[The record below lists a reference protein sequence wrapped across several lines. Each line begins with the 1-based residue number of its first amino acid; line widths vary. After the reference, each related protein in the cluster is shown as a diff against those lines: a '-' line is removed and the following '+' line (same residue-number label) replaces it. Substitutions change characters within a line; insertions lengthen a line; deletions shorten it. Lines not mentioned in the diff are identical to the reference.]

1 MYNISNEKLY
11 KPFSND
17 VFSADFMVFLKKILS
32 SDKNFLFSIIVYGI
46 AISILGLASPVSVQL
61 LINSVSFTA
70 AFQPVLVLG
79 LILLFLV
86 IIFGIANIMQF
97 YIAELFQRR
106 FFSRMSAEVGM
117 SLLNAEH
124 KTFEEANQ
132 TEMVN
137 RFFETTMIQK
147 TIPKLLGKT
156 FNVVLQSITGL
167 ILISFYHP
175 FFLLFSVGIPLFVF
189 LIWKFFSTKAIMHS
203 FIESRRKYDV
213 AGWLED
219 IARNHILFKSKEGRE
234 YAKFKIDFLTGLYL
248 RERKLHFRGLFS
260 QTILMFVLH
269 AILTAL
275 LLILGGWLVL
285 KGQLSIGQL
294 VAAELVISVIL
305 YNISNLGSDF
315 ESLYDLIASCEKL
328 SQFQN
333 IPEEKAGGSSLPE
346 QIEEI
351 EFDDVSYHYTNHKY
365 QLNLQF
371 LKGKNYLIFTS
382 GYSTRKV
389 LIEMMQGF
397 RLADSG
403 AIKINGVDMNVFDKY
418 ELRSRIA
425 IIDNSPLIEGTVR
438 EYLTFNDDVISDN
451 YVMTVLENI
460 GIADQIVNSKEGLGL
475 RIIPSGWPFLET
487 EKILLKVARALISK
501 PQVIIADEVLDM
513 LEQNIR
519 KQVLYYLTKQEKATF
534 LYFSHHFDDSGNF
547 DHQILVEKTHSKE
560 ITKMEEIYK
569 I

>member
-1 MYNISNEKLY
+1 MYNISKEKLY

-17 VFSADFMVFLKKILS
+17 VTNTNFVDFLKRVLAP
-32 SDKNFLFSIIVYGI
+32 DKNFLLSIIVYGL
-46 AISILGLASPVSVQL
+46 AISILGLASPISVQL

-70 AFQPVLVLG
+70 TFQPVLILG

-97 YIAELFQRR
+97 YISELFQRR
-106 FFSRMSAEVGM
+106 FFARMSASVGM
-117 SLLNAEH
+117 SLLNAQH
-124 KTFEEANQ
+124 QTFEEANQ

-156 FNVVLQSITGL
+156 FNIVLQSAAGL
-167 ILISFYHP
+167 LLIAFYHP
-175 FFLLFSVGIPLFVF
+175 FFLLFTVGIPLIVF
-189 LIWKFFSTKAIMHS
+189 FIWKAFSQKAIGHS
-203 FIESRRKYDV
+203 FLESRRKYDV

-219 IARNHILFKSKEGRE
+219 IARNDLLFKSSAGRN

-248 RERKLHFRGLFS
+248 KERKLHFRGLFS
-260 QTILMFVLH
+260 QTILLFLLH
-269 AILTAL
+269 ALLTAL

-294 VAAELVISVIL
+294 VASELVISVIL

-315 ESLYDLIASCEKL
+315 ESFYDLIASCEKL

-333 IPEEKAGGSSLPE
+333 IPEEKSKGEQLPE
-346 QIEEI
+346 QINEI
-351 EFDDVSYHYTNHKY
+351 NFEDVSYHYGSSKY
-365 QLNLQF
+365 HINLKFLNE
-371 LKGKNYLIFTS
+371 KNYLIFTS
-382 GYSTRKV
+382 GYSTRKI
-389 LIEMMQGF
+389 LIEMLQGL
-397 RLADSG
+397 RSADLG
-403 AIKINGVDMNVFDKY
+403 IIKINGTDVNIFDKY
-418 ELRSRIA
+418 DLRSRIA

-438 EYLTFNDDVISDN
+438 EYLTFNDENISDN
-451 YVMTVLENI
+451 YVMTILENI
-460 GIADQIVNSKEGLGL
+460 GVAEKIINSKEGLNL

-501 PQVIIADEVLDM
+501 PQIIIADEVLDM

-519 KQVLYYLTKQEKATF
+519 KRILFYLTKQEKATF
-534 LYFSHHFDDSGNF
+534 IYFSHHFDDSENF
-547 DHQILVEKTHSKE
+547 DHKILVEKTHSKE
-560 ITKMEEIYK
+560 VTKIEEIYK
-569 I
+569 L